1 MPLIHWLYDMRGEDM
16 IRLRVKEVAQAKG
29 IGMLKLSRLAD
40 VSYRT
45 VQGVWRDPYREI
57 SIKTLEK
64 FARALSVPSHEL
76 IEDEP
81 DT

>member
-1 MPLIHWLYDMRGEDM
+1 M
-16 IRLRVKEVAQAKG
+16 IRIRVKEVAQAKG
-29 IGMLKLSRLAD
+29 IGMLRLSRLAD

-64 FARALSVPSHEL
+64 FSRALGVPSHEL
-76 IEDEP
+76 IEDVPDEP
-81 DT
+81 PM

>member
-1 MPLIHWLYDMRGEDM
+1 MA
-16 IRLRVKEVAQAKG
+16 RLRVKEVAQAQG

-57 SIKTLEK
+57 SIRTLEK

-76 IEDEP
+76 IEDVP
-81 DT
+81 DDH

>member
-1 MPLIHWLYDMRGEDM
+1 M
-16 IRLRVKEVAQAKG
+16 IRLRVKEVAQTKS
-29 IGMLKLSRLAD
+29 IGMLRLSRLAD

-76 IEDEP
+76 IEDVP
-81 DT
+81 DEN

>member
-1 MPLIHWLYDMRGEDM
+1 MYILIQYTSVV
-16 IRLRVKEVAQAKG
+16 VKETFEIITKMNAKRTRRQH
-29 IGMLKLSRLAD
+29 SRLAD

-64 FARALSVPSHEL
+64 FAKALGVSSHEL
-76 IEDEP
+76 IEDVP
-81 DT
+81 DETST

>member
-1 MPLIHWLYDMRGEDM
+1 M
-16 IRLRVKEVAQAKG
+16 IRLRVKEVAQEKG
-29 IGMLKLSRLAD
+29 MGMLRLSRLAD

-64 FARALSVPSHEL
+64 FAKALGVPSREL
-76 IEDEP
+76 IEDVP
-81 DT
+81 DETPS

>member
-1 MPLIHWLYDMRGEDM
+1 M
-16 IRLRVKEVAQAKG
+16 IRLRVKEVAQTKG

-76 IEDEP
+76 IEDVP
-81 DT
+81 DENQAK

>member
-1 MPLIHWLYDMRGEDM
+1 M
-16 IRLRVKEVAQAKG
+16 IRLRVKEVAQAQG

-57 SIKTLEK
+57 SIRTLEK

-81 DT
+81 DV

>member
-1 MPLIHWLYDMRGEDM
+1 M
-16 IRLRVKEVAQAKG
+16 IRLRVKEVAQEKG
-29 IGMLKLSRLAD
+29 VGMLRLSRLAD

-64 FARALSVPSHEL
+64 FAKALGVPSREL
-76 IEDEP
+76 IEDVP
-81 DT
+81 DGTPS

>member
-1 MPLIHWLYDMRGEDM
+1 M
-16 IRLRVKEVAQAKG
+16 IRLRVKEVAQEKG
-29 IGMLKLSRLAD
+29 IGMLRLSRLAD

-64 FARALSVPSHEL
+64 FAKALNVPSRDL
-76 IEDEP
+76 IEDVSEEK
-81 DT
+81 

>member
-1 MPLIHWLYDMRGEDM
+1 M
-16 IRLRVKEVAQAKG
+16 IRLRVKEVAQTKG

-64 FARALSVPSHEL
+64 FARALSVPSQEL

-81 DT
+81 DI

>member
-1 MPLIHWLYDMRGEDM
+1 M
-16 IRLRVKEVAQAKG
+16 IRLRVKEVAQAQG
-29 IGMLKLSRLAD
+29 IGMLKLSRIAD

-64 FARALSVPSHEL
+64 FSRALHVPSHEL

-81 DT
+81 E

>member
-1 MPLIHWLYDMRGEDM
+1 M
-16 IRLRVKEVAQAKG
+16 IRLRVKEVAQEKG
-29 IGMLKLSRLAD
+29 VGMLRLSRLAD

-64 FARALSVPSHEL
+64 FAKALNVSSRDL
-76 IEDEP
+76 IEDVP
-81 DT
+81 DE

>member
-1 MPLIHWLYDMRGEDM
+1 M

-64 FARALSVPSHEL
+64 FARALRVPSHEL

>member
-1 MPLIHWLYDMRGEDM
+1 M
-16 IRLRVKEVAQAKG
+16 IRLRIKEVAQEQG
-29 IGMLKLSRLAD
+29 VGMLRLSRIAD

-64 FARALSVPSHEL
+64 FAKALNVPSRDL
-76 IEDEP
+76 IEDVP
-81 DT
+81 DE

>member
-1 MPLIHWLYDMRGEDM
+1 M
-16 IRLRVKEVAQAKG
+16 IRLRVKEVAQEQG
-29 IGMLKLSRLAD
+29 VGMLRLSRIAD

-64 FARALSVPSHEL
+64 FAKALNVPSRDL
-76 IEDEP
+76 IEDVAE
-81 DT
+81 